1 MKGKTLVIGLVVF
14 VLAVVAAI
22 YFAVMAEFDRDK
34 PANSNVEIVD

>member
-14 VLAVVAAI
+14 VLVVVAAI

-34 PANSNVEIVD
+34 PADTNVEIVD